1 MKITKTE
8 NGYRVERDGV
18 TMFVP
23 EAPGNADYHM
33 VQQAIADGAE
43 VIVPS
48 PPLITAEQARANR
61 DRLLDISDWTQLQD
75 APVDQATWAVY
86 RQALRDVPQQA
97 GFPHDVVWPT
107 KPE

>member
-8 NGYRVERDGV
+8 SGYRVERDGV

-23 EAPGNADYHM
+23 NDPGNGDFQR
-33 VQQAIADGAE
+33 VQEAIAAGAE
-43 VIVPS
+43 VIMPS